1 MRLSFFGHNE
11 RVIQKAVDVL
21 ASGGL
26 IIYPTDTVYAMG
38 CASHHAKALEKL
50 AKIKH
55 AKKTK
60 PPVSLVCAS
69 ISQAADYA
77 GQMDN
82 TNFRLLKTYFPGPYT
97 FVLPVMQKLP
107 KALGKRD
114 SIGIRVPKHKGIC
127 ALIEALGQPLAS
139 ASLHHEDQVRDYTT
153 DPDEIE
159 QEWGSV
165 VDLFIDSGFGG
176 NQPSTVVDLC
186 VSPPKIIRQGVGE
199 FL

>member
-1 MRLSFFGHNE
+1 M
-11 RVIQKAVDVL
+11 
-21 ASGGL
+21 
-26 IIYPTDTVYAMG
+26 
-38 CASHHAKALEKL
+38 
-50 AKIKH
+50 
-55 AKKTK
+55 
-60 PPVSLVCAS
+60 SLVCAS
-69 ISQAADYA
+69 ISQAADYT

-82 TNFRLLKTYFPGPYT
+82 TNYRLLKMYLLGPYA

-114 SIGIRVPKHKGIC
+114 SIGVRVPNHKGIC

-139 ASLHHEDQVRDYTT
+139 ASLHHEDELRDYST
-153 DPDEIE
+153 DPDEIQ

>member
-11 RVIQKAVDVL
+11 RVIEKAVDIL
-21 ASGGL
+21 NSGGL
-26 IIYPTDTVYAMG
+26 IIYPTDTVYALG
-38 CASHHAKALEKL
+38 CASQNAKALEKL

-69 ISQAADYA
+69 ISQAADYT

-82 TNFRLLKTYFPGPYT
+82 TTFRLLKTYFPGPYT
-97 FVLPVMQKLP
+97 FILPVTQKLP
-107 KALGKRD
+107 KALGKRN
-114 SIGIRVPKHKGIC
+114 SIGIRVPNHDGIC
-127 ALIEALGQPLAS
+127 ALIEVLGQPLAS
-139 ASLHHEDQVRDYTT
+139 ASLHHEDELRDYTT

-159 QEWGSV
+159 IKWGPV
-165 VDLFIDSGFGG
+165 VDLFIDNGYGG

-186 VSPPKIIRQGVGE
+186 VSPPEIIRQGAGE
-199 FL
+199 F

>member
-11 RVIQKAVDVL
+11 RVIQKVVDVL

-55 AKKTK
+55 EKKTK

-69 ISQAADYA
+69 ISQAADYT
-77 GQMDN
+77 GQIDN

-97 FVLPVMQKLP
+97 FVLPVMKKLP
-107 KALGKRD
+107 KALGKRG
-114 SIGIRVPKHKGIC
+114 SIGIRVPKHEGIC

-139 ASLHHEDQVRDYTT
+139 ASLHHEDEVRDYTT